1 MVQTGFHA
9 CCVIT
14 GISGL
19 SNWSA
24 LVNLMQSPIGL
35 YSGIWVG
42 SESTDKPAWA
52 ISTMQELA
60 AVCGSDNPDSGQFK
74 MKSFK

>member
-9 CCVIT
+9 CCVIQ

-24 LVNLMQSPIGL
+24 LANLTQSPIGL
-35 YSGIWVG
+35 CLGIRVG
-42 SESTDKPAWA
+42 SESTDEPA
-52 ISTMQELA
+52 
-60 AVCGSDNPDSGQFK
+60 
-74 MKSFK
+74 